1 MLFQRLKLKIMSML
15 LLGTMAICAAIFAAY
30 VGYGLICEARSPVVG
45 GILILG
51 VFTLP
56 RRGVRND
63 VDRYGGFLA
72 VQSIRSYGGKLVKLS
87 AHMIQSEM

>member
-51 VFTLP
+51 VFLP
-56 RRGVRND
+56 FLGAGCAMMSIGMVDFLRSKASDRMAGNWSSYRR
-63 VDRYGGFLA
+63 
-72 VQSIRSYGGKLVKLS
+72 I
-87 AHMIQSEM
+87 